1 MSKKMFVILKREFF
15 TRARSKS
22 FIIGTLIFPLLLV
35 LIFGGYY
42 FFSKMSQPST
52 KSFYVV
58 DKSDLVYEKL
68 SRSLQDTLK
77 TGAPRFEFIKYN
89 NTENNFDRQIEK
101 IRQDVINE
109 KVYGYMIIPENII
122 EQRKIEYK
130 ASNVGDFEDQRIIR
144 NTISDII
151 KSHRLE
157 NLGLDSDK
165 IEEEISKSR
174 VRLATSQITEEG
186 EVEKSG
192 GASFLLSYIMTYI
205 MFLMII
211 IYGQITMRS
220 VITEKNERITESI
233 VSAVKPFSLMSGKI
247 LGICLLGLVQMLVFG
262 LIISI
267 LVGYQ
272 EPIFSRFGLEN
283 SGLMQVIS
291 DIHFTPFIFATFL
304 FYFVVGFIFYSSLA
318 AAIGAMVSTTDEGQ
332 QFFQAVVFLLLISF
346 FMVMSVVQNPNTG
359 LAFWGSLV
367 PFFTPVVMFGRITAT
382 SPTLPSG
389 FYLSIFTLLGSTAL
403 LIWLTAKI
411 YRVGILMYGKKASLK
426 EVVKW
431 IRY

>member
-1 MSKKMFVILKREFF
+1 
-15 TRARSKS
+15 
-22 FIIGTLIFPLLLV
+22 
-35 LIFGGYY
+35 
-42 FFSKMSQPST
+42 
-52 KSFYVV
+52 
-58 DKSDLVYEKL
+58 
-68 SRSLQDTLK
+68 
-77 TGAPRFEFIKYN
+77 
-89 NTENNFDRQIEK
+89 
-101 IRQDVINE
+101 
-109 KVYGYMIIPENII
+109 
-122 EQRKIEYK
+122 
-130 ASNVGDFEDQRIIR
+130 
-144 NTISDII
+144 
-151 KSHRLE
+151 
-157 NLGLDSDK
+157 
-165 IEEEISKSR
+165 
-174 VRLATSQITEEG
+174 
-186 EVEKSG
+186 
-192 GASFLLSYIMTYI
+192 
-205 MFLMII
+205 
-211 IYGQITMRS
+211 
-220 VITEKNERITESI
+220 
-233 VSAVKPFSLMSGKI
+233 
-247 LGICLLGLVQMLVFG
+247 
-262 LIISI
+262 
-267 LVGYQ
+267 
-272 EPIFSRFGLEN
+272 
-283 SGLMQVIS
+283 MQVIS

>member
-1 MSKKMFVILKREFF
+1 MSKEIMMSKKMFVILKREFF

-267 LVGYQ
+267 
-272 EPIFSRFGLEN
+272 
-283 SGLMQVIS
+283 
-291 DIHFTPFIFATFL
+291 
-304 FYFVVGFIFYSSLA
+304 
-318 AAIGAMVSTTDEGQ
+318 
-332 QFFQAVVFLLLISF
+332 
-346 FMVMSVVQNPNTG
+346 
-359 LAFWGSLV
+359 
-367 PFFTPVVMFGRITAT
+367 
-382 SPTLPSG
+382 
-389 FYLSIFTLLGSTAL
+389 
-403 LIWLTAKI
+403 
-411 YRVGILMYGKKASLK
+411 
-426 EVVKW
+426 
-431 IRY
+431 